1 MHAVHFLRDSTK
13 GVLIR
18 QVQRIWIQLRLL
30 DEVEEYIAPRWM
42 EDENNQNAD
51 EELADAE
58 K

>member
-1 MHAVHFLRDSTK
+1 MPCIPLRDSTK

-18 QVQRIWIQLRLL
+18 QRQRIWIQLRLL

-51 EELADAE
+51 EELTDAE